1 MPVRVQLTGQRQQVH
16 LSIGRVEPCSAQ
28 VTSIGGGAVAMQG
41 IVILVFAAAVM
52 DEGEK
57 FDDPEVCASLC
68 RE

>member
-1 MPVRVQLTGQRQQVH
+1 MQRTRQRQQVH
-16 LSIGRVEPCSAQ
+16 LSIGRVEPCPAKF
-28 VTSIGGGAVAMQG
+28 TSIGGGAVAMQG
-41 IVILVFAAAVM
+41 IIILFFAAAVM